1 MLAMKER
8 NEATTPDTTQQKQK
22 EAPNEQHNKLV
33 ALIAEG
39 LGEKPFTY
47 AYKQIDTAV
56 KILGGFAVLQLAQEA
71 LEIEKQGGMMTQDGK
86 RRRTLGGI
94 FFHIMKGR
102 LTSAQ
107 RRRIFPYRLKVNGST
122 GAPGKATKGSDN

>member
-1 MLAMKER
+1 MRE
-8 NEATTPDTTQQKQK
+8 ESEITTPDTSQQKQD
-22 EAPNEQHNKLV
+22 AAQNEQHNKLV
-33 ALIAEG
+33 AIIADG

-56 KILGGFAVLQLAQEA
+56 KILGGFTVLQLAQEA
-71 LEIEKQGGMMTQDGK
+71 LQIEKQGGMMTHDGK
-86 RRRTLGGI
+86 QRRTLGGI

-107 RRRIFPYRLKVNGST
+107 RRRIFPYRLKINGST
-122 GAPGKATKGSDN
+122 GAPDKATKGSDN